1 MFGLLPPYFN
11 RYREIIEKEPPRVC
25 LLFQFIKLLNKSRND
40 PFDTNLES
48 IEQMNLSFCQLSYNI
63 SQTHLN
69 TYDPICRIK
78 NCFVCI
84 NR

>member
-1 MFGLLPPYFN
+1 MFGLLPLYFN
-11 RYREIIEKEPPRVC
+11 RYREIIEKEPPRVG

-40 PFDTNLES
+40 PFGTNLES
-48 IEQMNLSFCQLSYNI
+48 IEQMNLSYCQLSYNI
-63 SQTHLN
+63 SKTHLN